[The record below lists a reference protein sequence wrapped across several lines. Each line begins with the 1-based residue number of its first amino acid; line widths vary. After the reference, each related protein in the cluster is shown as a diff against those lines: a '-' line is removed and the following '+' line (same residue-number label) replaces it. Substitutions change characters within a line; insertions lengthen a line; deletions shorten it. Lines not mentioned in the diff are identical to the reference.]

1 MSNPWESKDQSWLK
15 NSKEKFS
22 KFRNKFKKSSSINYV
37 RDLDDRYDK
46 FLFTSLVFGGIFL
59 IILIRVL
66 GDSFF
71 QNQGIGLFDWVAIIL
86 AILMISH
93 WYNIVY

>member
-1 MSNPWESKDQSWLK
+1 MSNPGVKRPKLVK
-15 NSKEKFS
+15 KFKEKFS

-66 GDSFF
+66 
-71 QNQGIGLFDWVAIIL
+71 
-86 AILMISH
+86 
-93 WYNIVY
+93 